1 MEKAGGIHQAR
12 NAGLTG
18 HMVKQTWELTTV
30 GPSSLSWCEADVV
43 LSVPKPKEGI
53 PVKTKLQLQ
62 RVSKQADA
70 ELIISNVFFKLPLV
84 CQ

>member
-1 MEKAGGIHQAR
+1 MQEAGGIHQAR
-12 NAGLTG
+12 NAGLRG
-18 HMVKQTWELTTV
+18 HVVTQTWELTTV
-30 GPSSLSWCEADVV
+30 GPSSLSWCGAVG

-53 PVKTKLQLQ
+53 TVKTKPQLQ